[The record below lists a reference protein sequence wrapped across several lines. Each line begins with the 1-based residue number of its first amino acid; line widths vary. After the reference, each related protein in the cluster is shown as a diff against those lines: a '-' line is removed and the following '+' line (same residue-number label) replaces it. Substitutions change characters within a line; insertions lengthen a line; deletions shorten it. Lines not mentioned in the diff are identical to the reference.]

1 MANGDN
7 EANEII
13 VRRLCRTIR
22 AIECDQRE
30 QCKGCPTKEGVLDL
44 IDMVKVMVRYGRLH
58 WLPFGTTALIV
69 ILEILKVYGGK

>member
-1 MANGDN
+1 
-7 EANEII
+7 
-13 VRRLCRTIR
+13 
-22 AIECDQRE
+22 
-30 QCKGCPTKEGVLDL
+30 VLDL